1 MDKHPSTTSPK
12 EKFTR
17 LLQEHIR
24 IIYKIVHSYCKAEAD
39 RKDLEQEIVLQ
50 LWKSFGSYNS
60 QYKFSTWLYRVAL
73 NTAISFYRKERVRNE
88 HYAETDYV
96 SIINVAEEEV
106 IPSEKEQQLK
116 LLQQFINE
124 LSDLNKAI
132 MLLHLEERSHQEIA
146 AIIGISKSNV
156 GTKINRI
163 KTKLKAKFIKHQ
175 KS

>member
-1 MDKHPSTTSPK
+1 MDKQPSIASQK
-12 EKFTR
+12 EKFTT

-24 IIYKIVHSYCKAEAD
+24 IIYKIVHSYCKVEAD

-50 LWKSFGSYNS
+50 LWKSYGNYNE
-60 QYKFSTWLYRVAL
+60 QYQFSTWLYRVAL

-88 HYAETDYV
+88 YYTQTDYV
-96 SIINVAEEEV
+96 SIINVTEEEA

-132 MLLHLEERSHQEIA
+132 MLLYLEEKSHQEIA
-146 AIIGISKSNV
+146 DIIGISKSNV

-163 KTKLKAKFIKHQ
+163 KTKLKAKFKNRQ
-175 KS
+175 K